1 MKVSHSWLQ
10 SQFAIELPNPEDMAE
25 LFTFRS
31 FEVEGIEV
39 IDGDPVYDLK
49 VLPDR
54 AHYALSWN
62 GLAYEVSAALKAKRK
77 YGVFSTDS
85 KEVVGDT
92 AIERP
97 VIHIENKE
105 FCSKYFGRI
114 VREVKIG
121 HSPEFLVSELRKMGQ
136 RSINSIVDAAN
147 YAMFQT
153 GQPLHAFDA
162 DKVVGAIVVRAAKKG
177 ETITTLDGKEVVLH
191 ESDTVIADETGPLAI
206 AGIKGGKKAE
216 VTLETKNLILEA
228 AHFNPVSVRRTSTR
242 VQIKNDSSKRF
253 ENEIPTEFADEGM
266 KVFSELI
273 ARIHPEA
280 KFGLV
285 NEVLTSPS
293 NHKTKSHE
301 LSFSLAEVSALLG
314 VDIDRVIIASI
325 LDLLGLRILSEKG
338 DIVTISVPYYRSF
351 DVVID
356 EDVVEEVGRLYGYE
370 NIPPKL
376 PQKKSEIALNPR
388 FVGIEALRSELIN
401 AGFSESILYTLGG
414 KGFYETAY
422 PVASDKA
429 FLRTSL
435 LPNLEKSITDNT
447 KNSDLLETERVKQF
461 EIGKVFDQ
469 DGEKV
474 MLGIAVGF
482 AKKVKGESPKTIVT
496 SMAKS
501 LGLSD
506 ESVVEKGLIAY
517 GEWMVEELVDNLG
530 NGVKNYASIGF
541 GVSPKVEYKP
551 ISPYPFA
558 VRDVAVFVPSS
569 VSEAEVRTIV
579 ESEAGSLCVSVRLFD
594 VFTKNVEGVGSQ
606 TSYAFRLVFQAND
619 RTLEEKEIVAPV
631 EAIYQAF
638 EKKGW
643 TIR

>member
-10 SQFAIELPNPEDMAE
+10 SQFAIELPNPEEMAE

-31 FEVEGIEV
+31 FEVEGVEV
-39 IDGDPVYDLK
+39 VDGDPVYDLK

-85 KEVVGDT
+85 KEVTVDSAVQLP
-92 AIERP
+92 AIQ
-97 VIHIENKE
+97 IDNKE
-105 FCSKYFGRI
+105 FCSKYLGRM
-114 VREVKIG
+114 VREVSIR

-162 DKVVGAIVVRAAKKG
+162 DKVVGNIVIRAARKG
-177 ETITTLDGKEVVLH
+177 EMITTLDGKEVKLN
-191 ESDTVIADETGPLAI
+191 ETDTVIADDTGPLAI

-280 KFGLV
+280 KFGAVSEILS
-285 NEVLTSPS
+285 LPSSGKTS
-293 NHKTKSHE
+293 NHT
-301 LSFSLAEVSALLG
+301 LSFSLGQVSSSLG
-314 VDIDRVIIASI
+314 VEIERAIIASI
-325 LDLLGLRILSEKG
+325 LDLLGLSVLSEKG
-338 DIVTISVPYYRSF
+338 DIVTITVPYYRSF

-356 EDVVEEVGRLYGYE
+356 EDVVEEIGRLYGYE

-376 PQKKSEIALNPR
+376 PQKKSDIKLNSR

-435 LPNLEKSITDNT
+435 IPNLDKSITENT
-447 KNSDLLETERVKQF
+447 KNSDLLETDRVKQF

-469 DGEKV
+469 DGEKIT
-474 MLGIAVGF
+474 LGIAVGF
-482 AKKVKGESPKTIVT
+482 VKKVKGESPKAAIS
-496 SMAKS
+496 SMVKS

-506 ESVVEKGLIAY
+506 EGIIEKGLIAY
-517 GEWMVEELVDNLG
+517 GEWIAEELIENLG
-530 NGVKNYASIGF
+530 AGVKNYASIGF
-541 GVSPKVEYKP
+541 GVSPRVEYKP

-569 VSEAEVRTIV
+569 VSESEVKTIV

-594 VFTKNVEGVGSQ
+594 VFTKNVEGLGEQ
-606 TSYAFRLVFQAND
+606 TSYAFRLVFQASD
-619 RTLEEKEIVAPV
+619 RTLEEKEISAPV